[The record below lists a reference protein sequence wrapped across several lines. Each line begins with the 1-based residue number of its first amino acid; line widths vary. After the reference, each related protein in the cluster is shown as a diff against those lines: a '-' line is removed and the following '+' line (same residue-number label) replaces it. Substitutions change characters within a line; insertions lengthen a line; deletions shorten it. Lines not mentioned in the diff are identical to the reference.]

1 MNFYLIEKAE
11 EKKRPELLSAIKQFL
26 KERLSG
32 AIEDPVLQLAYGGTN
47 PFFLKTQ
54 AGILWVRVLEEALTS
69 QDISALLQEFDRVSQ
84 MFRQK
89 VRFYIFAPGYAS
101 NLSMP
106 GPSSQELLFFEYFF
120 LRSRFGQGVAVR
132 DWHVQS
138 SPQAFPETPQEKALH
153 VAVGSSGRLQNARLE
168 REELSELINLSLEL
182 RGLGPAASSAF

>member
-11 EKKRPELLSAIKQFL
+11 EKKKPELLSAIKQFL

-54 AGILWVRVLEEALTS
+54 AGILWVRVLEDALTTEG
-69 QDISALLQEFDRVSQ
+69 ISALFQDLERVSQ

-89 VRFYIFAPGYAS
+89 IRFYIFAPHYAE
-101 NLSMP
+101 NLKRP
-106 GPSSQELLFFEYFF
+106 CAPAQELLFFEYFA
-120 LRSRFGQGVAVR
+120 LRSRFGQGVALR
-132 DWHVQS
+132 EWNIPFFQQTLLGTAPERAPRLPMT
-138 SPQAFPETPQEKALH
+138 SP
-153 VAVGSSGRLQNARLE
+153 GWLQNVRLE

-182 RGLGPAASSAF
+182 KGLGPAAS